1 MEEIQFNE
9 GKEVFS
15 KVGIA
20 FFLLLILTEI
30 MGPLFYVVMEKSGI
44 KEILGKYHLDLFLTQ
59 MPMYL
64 VAVPICIFVLK
75 GLPPDGKPEEHSWK
89 MSRLFAC
96 FCICVGTMYLGNI
109 IGQVLMTFIGI
120 LKGGKAENVVEN
132 IVMDTNIWGILLIV
146 VVIGPMIDEYLCRKV
161 LLDRINQYGQ
171 GISVFV
177 SGLIFGL
184 IHGNFYQF
192 FYAFGLGTIFAYI
205 YVKTGKWKY
214 PAIFHIMINFMG
226 SVIPLFFIRR
236 LEGILSND
244 MSESLGD
251 VILSLLLLLPY
262 AVILLGLVITGIVF
276 FFCFR
281 KEIVFSKG
289 SISVKR
295 GKQFQMI
302 FVNVGMLLLLV
313 TCGILFGI
321 SIIIS

>member
-1 MEEIQFNE
+1 MEEIQFIE

-30 MGPLFYVVMEKSGI
+30 MGPLFYIVMEQSGI
-44 KEILGKYHLDLFLTQ
+44 QEIVGKYHLDLFLTQ

-64 VAVPICIFVLK
+64 VAVPISIFVLK
-75 GLPPDGKPEEHSWK
+75 GLPAHGKPEEHSWK

-96 FCICVGTMYLGNI
+96 FCICIGTMYLGNI
-109 IGQVLMTFIGI
+109 IGQALMTLIGV
-120 LKGGKAENVVEN
+120 LKGGKSENLLENV
-132 IVMDTNIWGILLIV
+132 VMDTNIWGILLIV
-146 VVIGPMIDEYLCRKV
+146 VLIGPILEEYLCRKV

-171 GISVFV
+171 GISVLV

-192 FYAFGLGTIFAYI
+192 FYAFGLGAIFAYI

-214 PAIFHIMINFMG
+214 PVVFHILINFMG
-226 SVIPLFFIRR
+226 SVVPLFFIRR
-236 LEGILSND
+236 LETVLSDD
-244 MSESLGD
+244 MSKSLGE
-251 VILSLLLLLPY
+251 VVLSLLLLLPY
-262 AVILLGLVITGIVF
+262 AVMIIGLIITGIVLL
-276 FFCFR
+276 FCFR

-289 SISVKR
+289 SICIEK

-302 FVNVGMLLLLV
+302 FVNVGMILLFV

-321 SIIIS
+321 STIMS